1 MIDNKGTIEVTPG
14 VNYINDWRDNT
25 GKYVLDDIIRVG
37 KVIINKEVTGCGFT
51 TYSLS
56 NALDTILISPR
67 LKLILNKME
76 QFNKYEPLCF
86 YFNREKGYDGS
97 QKTIDELKTEF
108 TLYQHECAQNKRPL
122 KILVTYDSFCA
133 LASMLEGFKID
144 ISKKFNITVDE
155 SHCLIKDIK
164 LKEYSNKSVLS
175 TFIDRLFSYKNVLFI
190 SATPIIDYMQEIE
203 EFKDNYVCYYELGWS
218 NIEPVTQRTY
228 TCNSALNAFD
238 QIYVKY
244 NKQQGVFDVI
254 NLPGCNAPYSHEG
267 VIFLNS
273 VKEIC
278 HILGKYITKK
288 QLINPCDVTIICAD
302 NKENLKEL
310 HKVHKKLNITRTIPK
325 MGDPHTTWTFVTRT
339 AFEGVDFYSPSAST
353 YVIANYNVSS
363 LSLDIASDIPQ
374 IIGRQRR
381 KDNPFRN
388 TVHLFYKDNKQQL
401 YDNEFEASQ
410 NLKMQESQNQIAIWN
425 SAPMECKQIALNN
438 IDTYIKH
445 NPNKLYITTTSGEP
459 VINNLLIVSERYC
472 YDVIKNHQQWF
483 IMSSNA
489 YGRAYSMP
497 VQELKDR
504 LSIAQSL
511 ADALRV
517 AYDYFLCAD
526 KVLETDIFIMLRN
539 EGYNEI
545 GYYYSNLSPD
555 RIKACSFNSTKLD
568 TEIANNNAY
577 HNIAMHLS
585 KYFELN
591 EVYTREEVKGK
602 LQMIYNELGLK
613 LTAKATDLEKY
624 VNCIK
629 CKKNGSRAYKL
640 LPN

>member
-14 VNYINDWRDNT
+14 VDYVNDWRDNT

-37 KVIINKEVTGCGFT
+37 KVIINKVVTGCGFT

-56 NALDTILISPR
+56 NVLDTILISPR

-76 QFNKYEPLCF
+76 QFNKDEPLCY
-86 YFNREKGYDGS
+86 YFNREKGYDGK

-108 TLYQHECAQNKRPL
+108 TLYQHECEQNKRPI

-133 LASMLEGFKID
+133 LASMLERYGIN

-175 TFIDRLFSYKNVLFI
+175 TFIDRLFSYENVLFI
-190 SATPIIDYMQEIE
+190 SATPVIDYMREIE
-203 EFKDNYVCYYELGWS
+203 QFKNNYVCYYELGWN
-218 NIEPVTQRTY
+218 NIEQVVQRTY
-228 TCNSALNAFD
+228 TCNSPLNAFE
-238 QIYVKY
+238 QIYTNYTK
-244 NKQQGVFDVI
+244 NKGVFDTI
-254 NLPGCNAPYSHEG
+254 HYPDGCARSYEG
-267 VIFLNS
+267 VVFLNS

-278 HILGKYITKK
+278 KILDKYIVKNRFIG
-288 QLINPCDVTIICAD
+288 INDVTIICAD

-325 MGDPHTTWTFVTRT
+325 MGDSHTTWTFVTRT
-339 AFEGVDFYSPSAST
+339 AFEGVDFYSLSAST

-363 LSLDIASDIPQ
+363 LSLDISSDIPQ

-388 TVHLFYKDNKQQL
+388 TVHLFYKDNKHVL
-401 YDNEFEASQ
+401 NDDEFIASQ
-410 NLKMQESQNQIAIWN
+410 AYKMQESQNQIAIWN

-445 NPNKLYITTTSGEP
+445 NPNELYITTTSGEP

-472 YDVIKNHQQWF
+472 YDVIKNHHQWF

-504 LSIAQSL
+504 LSKSQSL
-511 ADALRV
+511 ADALRI
-517 AYDYFLCAD
+517 AYDYFVCAD
-526 KVLETDIFIMLRN
+526 TALKADYLMMLRN
-539 EGYNEI
+539 EGYNYV
-545 GYYYSNLSPD
+545 GYYYSSLSPE
-555 RIKACSFNSTKLD
+555 RIKACGFNSTKLD
-568 TEIANNNAY
+568 TEIANNNAGHKISMY
-577 HNIAMHLS
+577 LPQ
-585 KYFELN
+585 YFEPGK
-591 EVYTREEVKGK
+591 VYTRKYIKEK
-602 LQMIYNELGLK
+602 LQEIYDNLGIK
-613 LTAKATDLEKY
+613 KSAKATDLNEY
-624 VNCIK
+624 ATCIPA
-629 CKKNGSRAYKL
+629 KKNGKRAYRIE
-640 LPN
+640 P

>member
-14 VNYINDWRDNT
+14 VDYVNDWRDNT

-37 KVIINKEVTGCGFT
+37 KVIINKVVTGCGFT
-51 TYSLS
+51 TYSLC
-56 NALDTILISPR
+56 NKMNTILVSPR

-76 QFNKYEPLCF
+76 QFNKDEPLCY
-86 YFNREKGYDGS
+86 YFNREKGYDGK
-97 QKTIDELKTEF
+97 QKTIDELENEF
-108 TLYQHECAQNKRPL
+108 TLYQHECEQNKRPL

-175 TFIDRLFSYKNVLFI
+175 TFIDRLFCYKNVLFI

-203 EFKDNYVCYYELGWS
+203 EFKNNYVCYCELGWN
-218 NIEPVTQRTY
+218 NIEPVIQRTY

-238 QIYVKY
+238 QIYTNYAK
-244 NKQQGVFDVI
+244 NKGVFDTI
-254 NLPGCNAPYSHEG
+254 HYPDGCARSYEG
-267 VIFLNS
+267 VVFLNS

-278 HILGKYITKK
+278 GILRKYIVKK
-288 QLINPCDVTIICAD
+288 QLIIPCDVTIICAD

-381 KDNPFRN
+381 KDNSFRN
-388 TVHLFYKDNKQQL
+388 TVHLFYKDNKKQL
-401 YDNEFEASQ
+401 YNNEFVASQ
-410 NLKMQESQNQIAIWN
+410 NLKMKKSQSYIEIWQ
-425 SAPMECKQIALNN
+425 SAPTDCKEHALKI

-445 NPNKLYITTTSGEP
+445 NPNDQYITTTSGMP
-459 VINNLLIVSERYC
+459 MINNLLIVSERYC
-472 YDVIKNHQQWF
+472 YDVIKNHHQWF

-489 YGRAYSMP
+489 YGRVYSMP

-504 LSIAQSL
+504 LSKSQSL

-517 AYDYFLCAD
+517 AYGYFVCAD

-577 HNIAMHLS
+577 HNIAIHLP

-591 EVYTREEVKGK
+591 GVYTREEVKGK
-602 LQMIYNELGLK
+602 LQLIYNELGLK
-613 LTAKATDLEKY
+613 MTAKATDLEKY

-640 LPN
+640 LPG

>member
-14 VNYINDWRDNT
+14 VDYVNDWKDKKGN
-25 GKYVLDDIIRVG
+25 YVLDKIISSG
-37 KVIINKEVTGCGFT
+37 KVIINKVVTGCGFT

-56 NALDTILISPR
+56 NALDTILVSPR

-76 QFNKYEPLCF
+76 QFNKDEPLCF
-86 YFNREKGYDGS
+86 YFNREKGYDGK
-97 QKTIDELKTEF
+97 QKTIDELENEF
-108 TLYQHECAQNKRPL
+108 TLYQHECKQDKRPM

-133 LASMLEGFKID
+133 LASMLEGFKIN

-218 NIEPVTQRTY
+218 NIEQVTQRTY

-238 QIYVKY
+238 QIYAKY

-254 NLPGCNAPYSHEG
+254 NLPGCNALYSCEG
-267 VIFLNS
+267 VIFLNC

-278 HILGKYITKK
+278 GILRKYILKE

-310 HKVHKKLNITRTIPK
+310 HKVHKKLSITRTIPK
-325 MGDPHTTWTFVTRT
+325 MGDSHTTWTFVTRT

-388 TVHLFYKDNKQQL
+388 TLHLFYKDNKQQL
-401 YDNEFEASQ
+401 YDNDFTASQ
-410 NLKMQESQNQIAIWN
+410 NLKMQESQRQIAIWQ
-425 SAPMECKQIALNN
+425 SAPTDCKESALSI
-438 IDTYIKH
+438 IDSYIKH
-445 NPNKLYITTTSGEP
+445 NPNDLYITTTSGEP

-472 YDVIKNHQQWF
+472 YDVIKNHHQWF

-497 VQELKDR
+497 VQELKDK
-504 LSIAQSL
+504 LSKSQSL
-511 ADALRV
+511 YDALKV
-517 AYDYFLCAD
+517 AYGYFVCAD

-545 GYYYSNLSPD
+545 GYYFSNLSPD

-577 HNIAMHLS
+577 HNISMHLPQ
-585 KYFELN
+585 YFELN

-602 LQMIYNELGLK
+602 LQRIYNELGLK

-640 LPN
+640 LPD

>member
-1 MIDNKGTIEVTPG
+1 
-14 VNYINDWRDNT
+14 
-25 GKYVLDDIIRVG
+25 
-37 KVIINKEVTGCGFT
+37 
-51 TYSLS
+51 
-56 NALDTILISPR
+56 
-67 LKLILNKME
+67 
-76 QFNKYEPLCF
+76 
-86 YFNREKGYDGS
+86 
-97 QKTIDELKTEF
+97 
-108 TLYQHECAQNKRPL
+108 
-122 KILVTYDSFCA
+122 
-133 LASMLEGFKID
+133 
-144 ISKKFNITVDE
+144 
-155 SHCLIKDIK
+155 
-164 LKEYSNKSVLS
+164 
-175 TFIDRLFSYKNVLFI
+175 
-190 SATPIIDYMQEIE
+190 
-203 EFKDNYVCYYELGWS
+203 
-218 NIEPVTQRTY
+218 
-228 TCNSALNAFD
+228 
-238 QIYVKY
+238 
-244 NKQQGVFDVI
+244 
-254 NLPGCNAPYSHEG
+254 
-267 VIFLNS
+267 
-273 VKEIC
+273 
-278 HILGKYITKK
+278 
-288 QLINPCDVTIICAD
+288 
-302 NKENLKEL
+302 
-310 HKVHKKLNITRTIPK
+310 

-410 NLKMQESQNQIAIWN
+410 NLKMQESQRQIAIWQ
-425 SAPMECKQIALNN
+425 SAPADCKEIALNN

-445 NPNKLYITTTSGEP
+445 KPNDLYITTTSGEP
-459 VINNLLIVSERYC
+459 MINNLLVVSERYC
-472 YDVIKNHQQWF
+472 YDVIKNHHQWF

-497 VQELKDR
+497 VQELEDR

-517 AYDYFLCAD
+517 AYGYFVCAD
-526 KVLETDIFIMLRN
+526 KTQAIEYFIMLRN

-568 TEIANNNAY
+568 EAINNNNAEFD
-577 HNIAMHLS
+577 IRMRLPQ
-585 KYFELN
+585 YFELN
-591 EVYTREEVKGK
+591 GVYTREEVKGK
-602 LQMIYNELGLK
+602 LQMIYNELGIK

>member
-1 MIDNKGTIEVTPG
+1 MIDNKGTINVTPG
-14 VNYINDWRDNT
+14 VSYINDWTDNS

-37 KVIINKEVTGCGFT
+37 KVIINKVVTGCGFT
-51 TYSLS
+51 TYTLS

-76 QFNKYEPLCF
+76 QFNKDEPLCF
-86 YFNREKGYDGS
+86 YFNREKGYDGK
-97 QKTIDELKTEF
+97 QKTIDELESEF
-108 TLYQHECAQNKRPL
+108 IIYQHECKQNKRPM

-133 LASMLEGFKID
+133 LASMLERFDIN

-175 TFIDRLFSYKNVLFI
+175 TFIDRLFRYDNVLFI
-190 SATPIIDYMQEIE
+190 SATPIIGYMQEID

-218 NIEPVTQRTY
+218 NIEQVVQRTY

-238 QIYVKY
+238 QIYANYAKH
-244 NKQQGVFDVI
+244 QGVFDAI
-254 NLPGCNAPYSHEG
+254 YHSNGNAMYSYEG

-278 HILGKYITKK
+278 GILRKYIVKEK
-288 QLINPCDVTIICAD
+288 LIKPDDVTIICAD

-310 HKVHKKLNITRTIPK
+310 HKVHKKLNITSTIPK
-325 MGDPHTTWTFVTRT
+325 MGEVHTTWTFVTRT

-388 TVHLFYKDNKQQL
+388 TLHLFYKDNKQKL
-401 YDNEFEASQ
+401 YDNEFEVSQ
-410 NLKMQESQNQIAIWN
+410 NLKMQESQKQIAIWQ
-425 SAPMECKQIALNN
+425 SAPADCKESALNN
-438 IDTYIKH
+438 INICIK
-445 NPNKLYITTTSGEP
+445 NSPNDLYITTTSGVP
-459 VINNLLIVSERYC
+459 MINNLLIVSERYC
-472 YDVIKNHQQWF
+472 YDVIKNHHQWF
-483 IMSSNA
+483 IMSSNS
-489 YGRAYSMP
+489 YGRTYSMP

-504 LSIAQSL
+504 LSIAKSL

-517 AYDYFLCAD
+517 AYDYFVSAD
-526 KVLETDIFIMLRN
+526 NALKADYFIMLRN

-545 GYYYSNLSPD
+545 CYYYSNLPAEHI
-555 RIKACSFNSTKLD
+555 RACGFNSTKLD
-568 TEIANNNAY
+568 EAINNNNAEFD
-577 HNIAMHLS
+577 IRMRLQQ
-585 KYFELN
+585 YFELN
-591 EVYTREEVKGK
+591 GVYTREEVKGK
-602 LQMIYNELGLK
+602 LQLIYNELGLK
-613 LTAKATDLEKY
+613 MTATATDLEKY
-624 VNCIK
+624 VNCIQ

>member
-14 VNYINDWRDNT
+14 VDYVNDWRDNT

-37 KVIINKEVTGCGFT
+37 KVIINKVVTGCGFT
-51 TYSLS
+51 TYSLC
-56 NALDTILISPR
+56 NKMNTILVSPR

-76 QFNKYEPLCF
+76 QFNKDEPLCY
-86 YFNREKGYDGS
+86 YFNREKGYDGK
-97 QKTIDELKTEF
+97 QKTIDELENEF
-108 TLYQHECAQNKRPL
+108 ALYQHECEQNKRPL

-190 SATPIIDYMQEIE
+190 SATPIIGYMQEIE
-203 EFKDNYVCYYELGWS
+203 EFKDNYVCYYEIGWS

-238 QIYVKY
+238 QIYAKY

-254 NLPGCNAPYSHEG
+254 NLPGCNAPYSYEG

-278 HILGKYITKK
+278 GILRKYIVKK
-288 QLINPCDVTIICAD
+288 QLINPDDVTIICAD
-302 NKENLKEL
+302 NKENLREL
-310 HKVHKKLNITRTIPK
+310 HKVHRKLCIANSIPK
-325 MGDPHTTWTFVTRT
+325 ADEPHTTWTFVTRT

-374 IIGRQRR
+374 IVGRQRR

-401 YDNEFEASQ
+401 YDNEFNASQ
-410 NLKMQESQNQIAIWN
+410 AEKMQESQRQIEIWN

-445 NPNKLYITTTSGEP
+445 NPNDLYITTTSGEP
-459 VINNLLIVSERYC
+459 VINNLLVVSERYC
-472 YDVIKNHQQWF
+472 YDVIKNHHQWF

-504 LSIAQSL
+504 LSESQSL

-517 AYDYFLCAD
+517 AYGYFVCAD

-577 HNIAMHLS
+577 HNIAMHLPQ
-585 KYFELN
+585 YFEPGK
-591 EVYTREEVKGK
+591 VYTRKYIKEK
-602 LQMIYNELGLK
+602 LQEIYDNLGIK
-613 LTAKATDLEKY
+613 KSAKATDLNEY
-624 VNCIK
+624 ATCIPA
-629 CKKNGSRAYKL
+629 KKNGERAYRIE
-640 LPN
+640 P

>member
-14 VNYINDWRDNT
+14 VDYVNDWRDNT

-37 KVIINKEVTGCGFT
+37 KVIINKVVTGCGFT

-56 NALDTILISPR
+56 NVLDTILISPR

-76 QFNKYEPLCF
+76 QFNKDEPLCY
-86 YFNREKGYDGS
+86 YFNREKGYDGK

-218 NIEPVTQRTY
+218 NIEQVIQRTY

-238 QIYVKY
+238 QIYTNYAK
-244 NKQQGVFDVI
+244 NKGVFDTI
-254 NLPGCNAPYSHEG
+254 HYPDGCARSYEG
-267 VIFLNS
+267 VVFLNS

-278 HILGKYITKK
+278 KILNKYIVKNRFIG
-288 QLINPCDVTIICAD
+288 INDVTIICAD
-302 NKENLKEL
+302 SKENLKEL
-310 HKVHKKLNITRTIPK
+310 QKVHKKLNITRTIPK
-325 MGDPHTTWTFVTRT
+325 MGDSHTTWTFVTRT

-401 YDNEFEASQ
+401 YENDFTASQ
-410 NLKMQESQNQIAIWN
+410 NLKMQESQRQIAIWQ
-425 SAPMECKQIALNN
+425 SAPADCKESALNI

-445 NPNKLYITTTSGEP
+445 NPNDLYITTTSGEP
-459 VINNLLIVSERYC
+459 VINNLLVVSERYC
-472 YDVIKNHQQWF
+472 YDVIKNHHQWF

-504 LSIAQSL
+504 LSIAKSL

-517 AYDYFLCAD
+517 AYDYFVSAD
-526 KVLETDIFIMLRN
+526 NALKADYFIMLRN

-545 GYYYSNLSPD
+545 GYYYSNLPAEHI
-555 RIKACSFNSTKLD
+555 RACGFNSTKLD
-568 TEIANNNAY
+568 EAINNNNAEFD
-577 HNIAMHLS
+577 IQMRLQQ
-585 KYFELN
+585 YFELN
-591 EVYTREEVKGK
+591 GVYTREEVKGK
-602 LQMIYNELGLK
+602 LQLIYNELGLK
-613 LTAKATDLEKY
+613 MTATATDLEKY
-624 VNCIK
+624 VNCIQ

-640 LPN
+640 LPG

>member
-14 VNYINDWRDNT
+14 VDYVNDWKDKKGN
-25 GKYVLDDIIRVG
+25 YVLDKIISSG
-37 KVIINKEVTGCGFT
+37 KVIINKVVTGCGFT

-76 QFNKYEPLCF
+76 QFNKNEPLCY
-86 YFNREKGYDGS
+86 YFNREKGYDGK
-97 QKTIDELKTEF
+97 QKTIDELENEF
-108 TLYQHECAQNKRPL
+108 TLYQHECKQDKRPM
-122 KILVTYDSFCA
+122 KILVTYDSYCA
-133 LASMLEGFKID
+133 LASMLERFGIN

-218 NIEPVTQRTY
+218 NIEQVTQRTY

-238 QIYVKY
+238 QIYAKY
-244 NKQQGVFDVI
+244 NKQQGLFDVI
-254 NLPGCNAPYSHEG
+254 NLPGCNAPYSSEG
-267 VIFLNS
+267 VVFLNS

-278 HILGKYITKK
+278 GILRKYIVKK
-288 QLINPCDVTIICAD
+288 QLINPCDITIICAD

-310 HKVHKKLNITRTIPK
+310 HKVHKKLSITRTIPK

-339 AFEGVDFYSPSAST
+339 AFEGVDFYSLSAST

-388 TVHLFYKDNKQQL
+388 TIHLFYKDNKRIF
-401 YDNEFEASQ
+401 YDGEFDASQ
-410 NLKMQESQNQIAIWN
+410 AKKMQESQNQIAIWD
-425 SAPMECKQIALNN
+425 SAPPECKESALNN

-445 NPNKLYITTTSGEP
+445 NPNELYIATTSGKP
-459 VINNLLIVSERYC
+459 MINYLLVVSERYC
-472 YDVIKNHQQWF
+472 YDVIKNHHQWF

-489 YGRAYSMP
+489 NGVVYSMP

-517 AYDYFLCAD
+517 AYGYFLCAD
-526 KVLETDIFIMLRN
+526 KTQAIEYFIMLRN

-577 HNIAMHLS
+577 HNIAMHLLQ
-585 KYFELN
+585 YFELN

-602 LQMIYNELGLK
+602 LQRIYNELGLK
-613 LTAKATDLEKY
+613 KTATATDLEKY
-624 VNCIK
+624 VNCIQ

>member
-14 VNYINDWRDNT
+14 VDYVNDWRDNT

-37 KVIINKEVTGCGFT
+37 KVIINKVVTGCGFT

-56 NALDTILISPR
+56 NILDTILISPR

-76 QFNKYEPLCF
+76 QFNKDEPLCY
-86 YFNREKGYDGS
+86 YFNREKGYDGK
-97 QKTIDELKTEF
+97 QKTIDELENEF
-108 TLYQHECAQNKRPL
+108 ALYQHECEQNKRPL

-144 ISKKFNITVDE
+144 ISKKFNITIDE

-203 EFKDNYVCYYELGWS
+203 EFKDNYVCYYELCWN
-218 NIEPVTQRTY
+218 NIEQVIQRTY

-238 QIYVKY
+238 QIYAKY
-244 NKQQGVFDVI
+244 NKQRGVFDVI
-254 NLPGCNAPYSHEG
+254 NLPGCNAPYSYEG

-278 HILGKYITKK
+278 GILRKYIVKK
-288 QLINPCDVTIICAD
+288 QLINPDDVTIICAD

-310 HKVHKKLNITRTIPK
+310 HKVHKKLNIIRTIPK
-325 MGDPHTTWTFVTRT
+325 MGEPHTTWTFVTRT

-401 YDNEFEASQ
+401 YDNEFVASQ
-410 NLKMQESQNQIAIWN
+410 NYKMQESQNQIAIWN

-445 NPNKLYITTTSGEP
+445 NPNDLYITTTSGEP

-472 YDVIKNHQQWF
+472 YDVIKNHHQWF

-504 LSIAQSL
+504 LSKSQSL
-511 ADALRV
+511 ADALRF
-517 AYDYFLCAD
+517 AYDYFVCAD
-526 KVLETDIFIMLRN
+526 TALKADYLMMLRN
-539 EGYNEI
+539 EGYNYV
-545 GYYYSNLSPD
+545 GYYYSSLSPE
-555 RIKACSFNSTKLD
+555 RIKACGFNSTKLD
-568 TEIANNNAY
+568 TEIANNNAG
-577 HNIAMHLS
+577 HKISMHLPQ
-585 KYFELN
+585 YFEPGK
-591 EVYTREEVKGK
+591 VYTRKYIKEK
-602 LQMIYNELGLK
+602 LQEIYDNLGIK
-613 LTAKATDLEKY
+613 KTAKATDLSEY
-624 VNCIK
+624 ANCVSA
-629 CKKNGSRAYKL
+629 KKDGMKAFRIEPK
-640 LPN
+640 

>member
-14 VNYINDWRDNT
+14 VDYVNDWRDNT

-37 KVIINKEVTGCGFT
+37 KVIINKVVTGCGFT

-56 NALDTILISPR
+56 NVLDTILISPR

-76 QFNKYEPLCF
+76 QFNKDEPLCY
-86 YFNREKGYDGS
+86 YFNREKGYDGK
-97 QKTIDELKTEF
+97 QKTIDELENEF
-108 TLYQHECAQNKRPL
+108 ALYQHECEQNKRPL
-122 KILVTYDSFCA
+122 KILVTCDSFCA

-238 QIYVKY
+238 QIYAKY

-254 NLPGCNAPYSHEG
+254 NLPGCNAPYSYEG

-278 HILGKYITKK
+278 GILRKYIVKK
-288 QLINPCDVTIICAD
+288 QLINPDDVTIICAD

-388 TVHLFYKDNKQQL
+388 TLHLFYKDNKQQL
-401 YDNEFEASQ
+401 YENDFSASQ
-410 NLKMQESQNQIAIWN
+410 NLKMQESQRQIAIWQ
-425 SAPMECKQIALNN
+425 SAPTDCKESALSI
-438 IDTYIKH
+438 IDSYIKH
-445 NPNKLYITTTSGEP
+445 NPNDLYITTTSGEP

-472 YDVIKNHQQWF
+472 YDVIKNHHQWF

-504 LSIAQSL
+504 LGIAHPL

-517 AYDYFLCAD
+517 AYDYFVCAD
-526 KVLETDIFIMLRN
+526 TALKADYLIMLRN
-539 EGYNEI
+539 EGYNYV
-545 GYYYSNLSPD
+545 GYYYSSLSPE
-555 RIKACSFNSTKLD
+555 RIKACGFNSTKLD
-568 TEIANNNAY
+568 TEIANNNAGHKISMY
-577 HNIAMHLS
+577 LPQ
-585 KYFELN
+585 YFEPGK
-591 EVYTREEVKGK
+591 VYTRKYIKEK
-602 LQMIYNELGLK
+602 LQEIYDNLGIK
-613 LTAKATDLEKY
+613 KTAKATDLSEY
-624 VNCIK
+624 ANCVSA
-629 CKKNGSRAYKL
+629 KKNSERAYRIE
-640 LPN
+640 P

>member
-14 VNYINDWRDNT
+14 VNYINDWRDGN
-25 GKYVLDDIIRVG
+25 GRYVLDKIISNG
-37 KVIINKEVTGCGFT
+37 KVIINKVVTGCGFT
-51 TYSLS
+51 TYSLC
-56 NALDTILISPR
+56 NKMNTILVSPR

-76 QFNKYEPLCF
+76 QFNKDEPLCY
-86 YFNREKGYDGS
+86 YFNREKGYDGK
-97 QKTIDELKTEF
+97 QKTIDELENEF
-108 TLYQHECAQNKRPL
+108 TLYQYECKQNQRPL
-122 KILVTYDSFCA
+122 KILVTYDSFCT
-133 LASMLEGFKID
+133 LASMLERYGID

-164 LKEYSNKSVLS
+164 LKEYNNKSVLS
-175 TFIDRLFSYKNVLFI
+175 TFIDRLFRYKNVLFI

-203 EFKDNYVCYYELGWS
+203 HFRNDHVSYYELSWS
-218 NIEPVTQRTY
+218 NIEQVIQRTFN
-228 TCNSALNAFD
+228 CNSALNAFN
-238 QIYVKY
+238 QIYTNYVKH
-244 NKQQGVFDVI
+244 QRVFDVI
-254 NLPGCNAPYSHEG
+254 YFPDGNALYSYEG
-267 VIFLNS
+267 VVFLNS

-278 HILGKYITKK
+278 GILRKYIVKE
-288 QLINPCDVTIICAD
+288 QLINPDDVTIICAD
-302 NKENLKEL
+302 NKENLREL
-310 HKVHKKLNITRTIPK
+310 HKVHRKLCIANSIPK
-325 MGDPHTTWTFVTRT
+325 ADEPHTTWTFVTRT

-374 IIGRQRR
+374 IVGRQRR

-388 TVHLFYKDNKQQL
+388 TLHLFYKDNKKQL
-401 YDNEFEASQ
+401 YNNEFVASQ
-410 NLKMQESQNQIAIWN
+410 NLKMQKSQSYIEIWQ
-425 SAPMECKQIALNN
+425 SAPTDCKEHALKI
-438 IDTYIKH
+438 IDTYVKH
-445 NPNKLYITTTSGEP
+445 NPNDQYITTTSGMP
-459 VINNLLIVSERYC
+459 MINNLLIVSERYC
-472 YDVIKNHQQWF
+472 YDVIKNHHQRL

-497 VQELKDR
+497 VQELKDK
-504 LSIAQSL
+504 LSKPQSL

-517 AYDYFLCAD
+517 AYDYFVCAD
-526 KVLETDIFIMLRN
+526 KALANDIFIMLRN
-539 EGYNEI
+539 EGYDYI

-568 TEIANNNAY
+568 TKIANNNAY
-577 HNIAMHLS
+577 HNIAMHLP

-591 EVYTREEVKGK
+591 EVYTREEAKGK

-640 LPN
+640 LPD

>member
-14 VNYINDWRDNT
+14 VDYVNDWRDNT

-37 KVIINKEVTGCGFT
+37 KVIINKVVTGCGFT

-56 NALDTILISPR
+56 NVLDTILISPR

-76 QFNKYEPLCF
+76 QFNKDEPLCY
-86 YFNREKGYDGS
+86 YFNREKGYDGK
-97 QKTIDELKTEF
+97 QKTIDELENEF
-108 TLYQHECAQNKRPL
+108 ALYQHECEQNKRPL

-218 NIEPVTQRTY
+218 NIEQVIQRTY

-238 QIYVKY
+238 QIYTNYAK
-244 NKQQGVFDVI
+244 NKGVFDTI
-254 NLPGCNAPYSHEG
+254 HYPDGCARSYEG
-267 VIFLNS
+267 VVFLNS

-278 HILGKYITKK
+278 KILNKYIVKNRFIG
-288 QLINPCDVTIICAD
+288 INDVTIICAD
-302 NKENLKEL
+302 SKENLKEL
-310 HKVHKKLNITRTIPK
+310 QKVHKKLNITRTIPK
-325 MGDPHTTWTFVTRT
+325 MGDSHTTWTFVTRT
-339 AFEGVDFYSPSAST
+339 AFEGVDFYSLSAST
-353 YVIANYNVSS
+353 YVIDNYNVSS

-388 TVHLFYKDNKQQL
+388 TLHLFYKDNKQQL
-401 YDNEFEASQ
+401 YENDFTASQ
-410 NLKMQESQNQIAIWN
+410 NLKMQESQRQIAIWQ
-425 SAPMECKQIALNN
+425 SAPTDCKESALSI
-438 IDTYIKH
+438 IDSYIKH
-445 NPNKLYITTTSGEP
+445 NPNELYITTTSGEP

-472 YDVIKNHQQWF
+472 YDVIKNHHLWF

-489 YGRAYSMP
+489 YGKAYSMP

-504 LSIAQSL
+504 LSKSQSL

-517 AYDYFLCAD
+517 AYDYFVCAD
-526 KVLETDIFIMLRN
+526 TALKADYLMMLRN
-539 EGYNEI
+539 EGYNYV
-545 GYYYSNLSPD
+545 GYYYSSLSPE
-555 RIKACSFNSTKLD
+555 RIKACGFNSTKLD
-568 TEIANNNAY
+568 TEIANNNAGHKISMY
-577 HNIAMHLS
+577 LPQ
-585 KYFELN
+585 YFEPGK
-591 EVYTREEVKGK
+591 VYTRKYIKEM
-602 LQMIYNELGLK
+602 LQEIYDNLGIK
-613 LTAKATDLEKY
+613 KSAKATDLNEY
-624 VNCIK
+624 ATCIPA
-629 CKKNGSRAYKL
+629 KKNGERAYRIEPK
-640 LPN
+640 

>member
-14 VNYINDWRDNT
+14 VDYVNDWRDNT

-37 KVIINKEVTGCGFT
+37 KVIINKVVTGCGFT

-56 NALDTILISPR
+56 NVLDTILISPR

-76 QFNKYEPLCF
+76 QFNKDEPLCY
-86 YFNREKGYDGS
+86 YFNREKGYDGK
-97 QKTIDELKTEF
+97 QKTIDELENEF
-108 TLYQHECAQNKRPL
+108 ALYQHECEQNKRPL

-218 NIEPVTQRTY
+218 NIEQVIQRTY
-228 TCNSALNAFD
+228 TCNSALNAFY
-238 QIYVKY
+238 QIYTNYVKH
-244 NKQQGVFDVI
+244 QRVFDVI
-254 NLPGCNAPYSHEG
+254 YFPNGNARYSYEG
-267 VIFLNS
+267 VVFLNS
-273 VKEIC
+273 VKDIC
-278 HILGKYITKK
+278 GILRKYIVEE
-288 QLINPCDVTIICAD
+288 QLINHDDVTIICAD
-302 NKENLKEL
+302 NKEKLKEL

-388 TVHLFYKDNKQQL
+388 TLHLFYKDNKRVL
-401 YDNEFEASQ
+401 CDDELVASQ
-410 NLKMQESQNQIAIWN
+410 NFKMQESQRQIAIWQ
-425 SAPMECKQIALNN
+425 SAPADCKESALNN
-438 IDTYIKH
+438 IDSYIKH
-445 NPNKLYITTTSGEP
+445 NPNELYITTTSGEP

-472 YDVIKNHQQWF
+472 YDVIKNHHQWF

-504 LSIAQSL
+504 LSKSQSL

-517 AYDYFLCAD
+517 AYDYFVCAD
-526 KVLETDIFIMLRN
+526 TALKADYLMMLRN
-539 EGYNEI
+539 EGYS
-545 GYYYSNLSPD
+545 YVSCYYSSLSPE
-555 RIKACSFNSTKLD
+555 RIKACGFNSTKLD
-568 TEIANNNAY
+568 TEVANNNAA
-577 HNIAMHLS
+577 HKIPVRLPL
-585 KYFELN
+585 YFEPGK
-591 EVYTREEVKGK
+591 VYTRRYIKEK
-602 LQMIYNELGLK
+602 LQEIYDNLGIK
-613 LTAKATDLEKY
+613 KTAKATDLNEY
-624 VNCIK
+624 ATCIPA
-629 CKKNGSRAYKL
+629 KKNGERAYRIE
-640 LPN
+640 P

>member
-14 VNYINDWRDNT
+14 VDYVNDWRDNT

-37 KVIINKEVTGCGFT
+37 KVIINKVVTGCGFT
-51 TYSLS
+51 TYSLC
-56 NALDTILISPR
+56 NKMNTILISPR

-108 TLYQHECAQNKRPL
+108 TLYQHECKQNKRPL
-122 KILVTYDSFCA
+122 KVLVTYDSFCA

-203 EFKDNYVCYYELGWS
+203 EFKNDYVSYYELGWS
-218 NIEPVTQRTY
+218 NIEPVIQRTY

-238 QIYVKY
+238 QIYAKY

-472 YDVIKNHQQWF
+472 YDVIKNHHQWF

-517 AYDYFLCAD
+517 AYGYFVCAD
-526 KVLETDIFIMLRN
+526 KTQAIEYFIMLRN

-545 GYYYSNLSPD
+545 GYYYNNLSPD

-577 HNIAMHLS
+577 HNIAMHLP
-585 KYFELN
+585 KYYELN
-591 EVYTREEVKGK
+591 GVYTREEVKGK
-602 LQMIYNELGLK
+602 LQLIYNELGLK
-613 LTAKATDLEKY
+613 KTATATDLEKY
-624 VNCIK
+624 VNCIQ

-640 LPN
+640 LPG

>member
-14 VNYINDWRDNT
+14 VDYVNDWKDKKGN
-25 GKYVLDDIIRVG
+25 YVLDKIISSG
-37 KVIINKEVTGCGFT
+37 KVIINKVVTGCGFT

-67 LKLILNKME
+67 LKLILNKIE
-76 QFNKYEPLCF
+76 QFNKNEPFCY
-86 YFNREKGYDGS
+86 YFNREKGYDGK
-97 QKTIDELKTEF
+97 QKTIDELENEF
-108 TLYQHECAQNKRPL
+108 TLYQHECKQNNRPM

-133 LASMLEGFKID
+133 LASMLEGFGIN

-175 TFIDRLFSYKNVLFI
+175 TFIDRLFRYNNVLFI
-190 SATPIIDYMQEIE
+190 SATPIIGYMQEIE
-203 EFKDNYVCYYELGWS
+203 EFKNNYVCYYELGWS
-218 NIEPVTQRTY
+218 NIEQVIQRTY

-238 QIYVKY
+238 QIYANYTK
-244 NKQQGVFDVI
+244 NQGVFDAI
-254 NLPGCNAPYSHEG
+254 YLPEGNALYSYEG
-267 VIFLNS
+267 VVFLNS
-273 VKEIC
+273 VKDIC
-278 HILGKYITKK
+278 HILGKYIAKK

-310 HKVHKKLNITRTIPK
+310 HKVHKKLSITRTIPK
-325 MGDPHTTWTFVTRT
+325 MGDSHTIWTFVTRT

-388 TVHLFYKDNKQQL
+388 TIHLFYKDNKRVF
-401 YDNEFEASQ
+401 YDGEFDASQ
-410 NLKMQESQNQIAIWN
+410 AKKMQESQNQIAIWD
-425 SAPMECKQIALNN
+425 SAPPECKESALNN

-445 NPNKLYITTTSGEP
+445 NPNELYITTTSGKP
-459 VINNLLIVSERYC
+459 MINYLLVVSERYC
-472 YDVIKNHQQWF
+472 YDVIKNHHQWF

-504 LSIAQSL
+504 LSKSQSL

-517 AYDYFLCAD
+517 AYDYFVCAD
-526 KVLETDIFIMLRN
+526 KTLAIEYFIMLRN
-539 EGYNEI
+539 KGYNEI

-577 HNIAMHLS
+577 HNISMHIPL
-585 KYFELN
+585 YFEPGK
-591 EVYTREEVKGK
+591 VYTRKYIKEK
-602 LQMIYNELGLK
+602 LQEIYENLGIK
-613 LTAKATDLEKY
+613 KSAKATDLNEY
-624 VNCIK
+624 ATCIPA
-629 CKKNGSRAYKL
+629 KKNGERAYRIE
-640 LPN
+640 P

>member
-1 MIDNKGTIEVTPG
+1 
-14 VNYINDWRDNT
+14 
-25 GKYVLDDIIRVG
+25 
-37 KVIINKEVTGCGFT
+37 
-51 TYSLS
+51 
-56 NALDTILISPR
+56 
-67 LKLILNKME
+67 ME
-76 QFNKYEPLCF
+76 QFNKGEPLCF

-97 QKTIDELKTEF
+97 QKTFDELKNEF
-108 TLYQHECAQNKRPL
+108 IIYQHECKQNKRPM

-133 LASMLEGFKID
+133 LASMLEGFGIN

-175 TFIDRLFSYKNVLFI
+175 TFIDRLFRYDNVLFI
-190 SATPIIDYMQEIE
+190 SATPIINYMQKIE
-203 EFKDNYVCYYELGWS
+203 EFRDNYVCYYELGWS
-218 NIEPVTQRTY
+218 NIEQVVQRTY

-238 QIYVKY
+238 QIYTNYAKH
-244 NKQQGVFDVI
+244 QGAFDVI
-254 NLPGCNAPYSHEG
+254 YHPKGNAMYSYEG

-278 HILGKYITKK
+278 GILRKYIVKK
-288 QLINPCDVTIICAD
+288 QLINPDDVTIICAD

-388 TVHLFYKDNKQQL
+388 TLHLFYKDNKRVL
-401 YDNEFEASQ
+401 CDDELVASQ
-410 NLKMQESQNQIAIWN
+410 NFKMQESQRQIAIWQ
-425 SAPMECKQIALNN
+425 SAPADCKESALNN
-438 IDTYIKH
+438 IDSYIKH
-445 NPNKLYITTTSGEP
+445 NPNELYITTTSGEP

-472 YDVIKNHQQWF
+472 YDVIKNHHQWF

-504 LSIAQSL
+504 LSKSQSL

-517 AYDYFLCAD
+517 AYDYFVCAD
-526 KVLETDIFIMLRN
+526 TALKADYLMMLRN
-539 EGYNEI
+539 EGYS
-545 GYYYSNLSPD
+545 YVSCYYSSLSPE
-555 RIKACSFNSTKLD
+555 RIKACGFNSTKLD
-568 TEIANNNAY
+568 TEVANNNAA
-577 HNIAMHLS
+577 HKIPVRLPL
-585 KYFELN
+585 YFEPGK
-591 EVYTREEVKGK
+591 VYTRRYIKEK
-602 LQMIYNELGLK
+602 LQEIYENLGIK
-613 LTAKATDLEKY
+613 KTAKATDLNEY
-624 VNCIK
+624 ATCIPA
-629 CKKNGSRAYKL
+629 KKNGERAYRIE
-640 LPN
+640 P

>member
-14 VNYINDWRDNT
+14 VDYVNDWRDNT

-37 KVIINKEVTGCGFT
+37 KVIINKVVTGCGFT

-56 NALDTILISPR
+56 NVLDTILISPR

-76 QFNKYEPLCF
+76 QFNKDEPLCY
-86 YFNREKGYDGS
+86 YFNREKGYDGK
-97 QKTIDELKTEF
+97 QKTIDELENEF
-108 TLYQHECAQNKRPL
+108 ALYQHECEQNKRPL

-218 NIEPVTQRTY
+218 NIEQVIQRTY
-228 TCNSALNAFD
+228 TCNSALNAFY
-238 QIYVKY
+238 QIYTNYVKH
-244 NKQQGVFDVI
+244 QRVFDVI
-254 NLPGCNAPYSHEG
+254 YFPNGNARYSYEG
-267 VIFLNS
+267 VVFLNS
-273 VKEIC
+273 VKDIC
-278 HILGKYITKK
+278 GILRKYIVEE
-288 QLINPCDVTIICAD
+288 QLINHDDVTIICAD
-302 NKENLKEL
+302 NKEKLKEL

-388 TVHLFYKDNKQQL
+388 TIHLFYKDNKRVL
-401 YDNEFEASQ
+401 NDDEFIASQ
-410 NLKMQESQNQIAIWN
+410 AHKMQESQEQIDIWQ
-425 SAPMECKQIALNN
+425 SASPKCKETALNN
-438 IDTYIKH
+438 LNTYIKH
-445 NPNKLYITTTSGEP
+445 YPNNLYISTTSGEP

-472 YDVIKNHQQWF
+472 YDVIKNHHQWF

-489 YGRAYSMP
+489 YGKAYSMP
-497 VQELKDR
+497 VQELKNR
-504 LSIAQSL
+504 LSVTQSL
-511 ADALRV
+511 SDALRV
-517 AYDYFLCAD
+517 AYDYFARAD
-526 KVLETDIFIMLRN
+526 KALIAEYFIMLRN

-545 GYYYSNLSPD
+545 GYYYSNLSPG
-555 RIKACSFNSTKLD
+555 RIKACGFNSTKLN
-568 TEIANNNAY
+568 TEIENNKAGCKISMY
-577 HNIAMHLS
+577 LPQ
-585 KYFELN
+585 YFEFGK
-591 EVYTREEVKGK
+591 VYTRKYIKEK
-602 LQMIYNELGLK
+602 LQEIYDNLGIK
-613 LTAKATDLEKY
+613 KTAKATDLNEY
-624 VNCIK
+624 ATCIPA
-629 CKKNGSRAYKL
+629 KKNGERAFRIE
-640 LPN
+640 P

>member
-14 VNYINDWRDNT
+14 VDYVNDWRDNS

-37 KVIINKEVTGCGFT
+37 KVIINKVVTGCGFT

-76 QFNKYEPLCF
+76 QFNKNEPLCY
-86 YFNREKGYDGS
+86 YFNREKGYDGK
-97 QKTIDELKTEF
+97 QKTIDELENEF
-108 TLYQHECAQNKRPL
+108 TLYQHECKQDKRPM
-122 KILVTYDSFCA
+122 KILVTYDSYCA
-133 LASMLEGFKID
+133 LASMLERFGIN

-218 NIEPVTQRTY
+218 NIEQVTQRTY
-228 TCNSALNAFD
+228 TCNSVLNAFD
-238 QIYVKY
+238 QIYAKY
-244 NKQQGVFDVI
+244 NKQQGLFDVI
-254 NLPGCNAPYSHEG
+254 NLPGCNALYSCEG
-267 VIFLNS
+267 VIFLNC

-278 HILGKYITKK
+278 GILRKYILKE
-288 QLINPCDVTIICAD
+288 QLINPDDVTIICAD

-339 AFEGVDFYSPSAST
+339 AFEGVDFYSLSAST
-353 YVIANYNVSS
+353 YVIANYNVDS

-374 IIGRQRR
+374 ILGRQRR

-388 TVHLFYKDNKQQL
+388 TLHLFYKDNKQQL
-401 YDNEFEASQ
+401 YDNDFEASQ
-410 NLKMQESQNQIAIWN
+410 NLKMQESQRQIAIWQ
-425 SAPMECKQIALNN
+425 SAPVDCKESALSI
-438 IDTYIKH
+438 IDSYIKH
-445 NPNKLYITTTSGEP
+445 NPNDLYITTTSGEP

-472 YDVIKNHQQWF
+472 YDVIKNHHQWF

-497 VQELKDR
+497 VQELKDK
-504 LSIAQSL
+504 LSKSQSL
-511 ADALRV
+511 YDALKV
-517 AYDYFLCAD
+517 AYGYFVCAD

-577 HNIAMHLS
+577 HNISMHIPQ
-585 KYFELN
+585 YFEPGK
-591 EVYTREEVKGK
+591 VYTRKYIKEK
-602 LQMIYNELGLK
+602 LQEIYDNLGIK
-613 LTAKATDLEKY
+613 KSAKATDLNEY
-624 VNCIK
+624 ATCIPA
-629 CKKNGSRAYKL
+629 KKNGERAYRIE
-640 LPN
+640 P

>member
-14 VNYINDWRDNT
+14 VDYVNDWRDNT

-37 KVIINKEVTGCGFT
+37 KVIINKVVTGCGFT
-51 TYSLS
+51 TYSLC
-56 NALDTILISPR
+56 NKMNTILVSPR

-76 QFNKYEPLCF
+76 QFNKYEPLCY
-86 YFNREKGYDGS
+86 YFNREKGYDGK
-97 QKTIDELKTEF
+97 QKTIDELENEF
-108 TLYQHECAQNKRPL
+108 ALYQHECKQNKRPL

-164 LKEYSNKSVLS
+164 LKEYGNKSVLS

-203 EFKDNYVCYYELGWS
+203 EFKNNYVCYYELGWN
-218 NIEPVTQRTY
+218 NIEPVIQRTY

-238 QIYVKY
+238 QIYTNYAK
-244 NKQQGVFDVI
+244 NKGVFDTI
-254 NLPGCNAPYSHEG
+254 HYPDGCARSYEG
-267 VIFLNS
+267 VVFLNS

-278 HILGKYITKK
+278 KILNKYIVKHRFIG
-288 QLINPCDVTIICAD
+288 INDVTIICAD
-302 NKENLKEL
+302 SKENLKEL
-310 HKVHKKLNITRTIPK
+310 QKVHKKLNITRTIPK
-325 MGDPHTTWTFVTRT
+325 MGEAHTTWTFVTRT
-339 AFEGVDFYSPSAST
+339 AFEGVDFYSLSAST

-388 TVHLFYKDNKQQL
+388 TLHLFYKDNKKQL
-401 YDNEFEASQ
+401 YNNGFVASQ
-410 NLKMQESQNQIAIWN
+410 NLKMQKSQSYIEIWQ
-425 SAPMECKQIALNN
+425 SAPTDCKEHALKI

-445 NPNKLYITTTSGEP
+445 NPNDQYITTTSGMP
-459 VINNLLIVSERYC
+459 MINNLLIVSERYC
-472 YDVIKNHQQWF
+472 YDVIKNHHQWF

-489 YGRAYSMP
+489 YGRAYSMS
-497 VQELKDR
+497 VQELKDG
-504 LSIAQSL
+504 LSKSQSL
-511 ADALRV
+511 VDALRV
-517 AYDYFLCAD
+517 AYGYFVCAD
-526 KVLETDIFIMLRN
+526 NALKADYFIMLRN

-545 GYYYSNLSPD
+545 GYYYSNLPAEHI
-555 RIKACSFNSTKLD
+555 RACGFNSTKLD
-568 TEIANNNAY
+568 EAINNNNAEFD
-577 HNIAMHLS
+577 IQMRLQQ
-585 KYFELN
+585 YFELN
-591 EVYTREEVKGK
+591 GVYTREEVKGK
-602 LQMIYNELGLK
+602 LQLIYNELGLK
-613 LTAKATDLEKY
+613 MTATATDLEKY
-624 VNCIK
+624 VNCIQ

-640 LPN
+640 LPG

>member
-1 MIDNKGTIEVTPG
+1 MNGG
-14 VNYINDWRDNT
+14 
-25 GKYVLDDIIRVG
+25 L
-37 KVIINKEVTGCGFT
+37 
-51 TYSLS
+51 
-56 NALDTILISPR
+56 
-67 LKLILNKME
+67 
-76 QFNKYEPLCF
+76 
-86 YFNREKGYDGS
+86 
-97 QKTIDELKTEF
+97 
-108 TLYQHECAQNKRPL
+108 
-122 KILVTYDSFCA
+122 
-133 LASMLEGFKID
+133 
-144 ISKKFNITVDE
+144 
-155 SHCLIKDIK
+155 
-164 LKEYSNKSVLS
+164 
-175 TFIDRLFSYKNVLFI
+175 
-190 SATPIIDYMQEIE
+190 
-203 EFKDNYVCYYELGWS
+203 NYVSYYELGWS

-238 QIYVKY
+238 QIYAKY

-254 NLPGCNAPYSHEG
+254 NLPGCNAPYSYEG
-267 VIFLNS
+267 VIFLNN

-278 HILGKYITKK
+278 HILAKYITKK
-288 QLINPCDVTIICAD
+288 QLINPDDVTIICAD

-310 HKVHKKLNITRTIPK
+310 HKVHKNFNITRTIPK

-410 NLKMQESQNQIAIWN
+410 NLKMQESQRQIAIWQ
-425 SAPMECKQIALNN
+425 SAPADCKESALNI

-445 NPNKLYITTTSGEP
+445 KPNDLYITTTSGMP
-459 VINNLLIVSERYC
+459 MINNLLIVSERYC
-472 YDVIKNHQQWF
+472 YDVIKNHHQWF

-497 VQELKDR
+497 VQELKDK
-504 LSIAQSL
+504 LSKPQSL

-517 AYDYFLCAD
+517 TYDYFVCAD

-577 HNIAMHLS
+577 HNIAMHLP

-613 LTAKATDLEKY
+613 KTATATDLEKY
-624 VNCIK
+624 VNCIQ

-640 LPN
+640 LPG

>member
-14 VNYINDWRDNT
+14 VDYVNDWRDNT

-37 KVIINKEVTGCGFT
+37 KVIINKVVTGCGFT
-51 TYSLS
+51 TYSLC
-56 NALDTILISPR
+56 NKMNTILVSPR

-76 QFNKYEPLCF
+76 QFNKDEPLCY
-86 YFNREKGYDGS
+86 YFNREKGYDGK
-97 QKTIDELKTEF
+97 QKTIDELENEF
-108 TLYQHECAQNKRPL
+108 TLYQHECEQNKRPL

-203 EFKDNYVCYYELGWS
+203 EFKNNYVCYCELGWN
-218 NIEPVTQRTY
+218 NIEPVIQRTY

-238 QIYVKY
+238 QIYTNYAK
-244 NKQQGVFDVI
+244 NKGVFDTI
-254 NLPGCNAPYSHEG
+254 HYPDGCARSYEG
-267 VIFLNS
+267 VVFLNS

-278 HILGKYITKK
+278 GILRKYIAKK
-288 QLINPCDVTIICAD
+288 QLIIPCDVTIICAD

-381 KDNPFRN
+381 KDNSFRN
-388 TVHLFYKDNKQQL
+388 TVHLFYKDNKKQL
-401 YDNEFEASQ
+401 YNNEFVASQ
-410 NLKMQESQNQIAIWN
+410 NLKMKKSQSYIEIWQ
-425 SAPMECKQIALNN
+425 SAPTDCKEHALKI

-445 NPNKLYITTTSGEP
+445 NPNDQYITTTSGMP
-459 VINNLLIVSERYC
+459 MINNLLIVSERYC
-472 YDVIKNHQQWF
+472 YDVIKNHHQWF

-517 AYDYFLCAD
+517 AYGYFVCAD
-526 KVLETDIFIMLRN
+526 KALANDIFIMLRN
-539 EGYNEI
+539 EGYDYI

-555 RIKACSFNSTKLD
+555 RIKACGFNSTKLD
-568 TEIANNNAY
+568 EAINNNNAEFD
-577 HNIAMHLS
+577 IRMRLPQ
-585 KYFELN
+585 YFELN
-591 EVYTREEVKGK
+591 GVYTREEVKGK

>member
-1 MIDNKGTIEVTPG
+1 
-14 VNYINDWRDNT
+14 
-25 GKYVLDDIIRVG
+25 
-37 KVIINKEVTGCGFT
+37 
-51 TYSLS
+51 
-56 NALDTILISPR
+56 
-67 LKLILNKME
+67 
-76 QFNKYEPLCF
+76 
-86 YFNREKGYDGS
+86 
-97 QKTIDELKTEF
+97 
-108 TLYQHECAQNKRPL
+108 
-122 KILVTYDSFCA
+122 
-133 LASMLEGFKID
+133 MLEDFKID
-144 ISKKFNITVDE
+144 INKEFNITVDE

-175 TFIDRLFSYKNVLFI
+175 TFIDRLFSYENVLFI
-190 SATPIIDYMQEIE
+190 SATPVIDYMREIE
-203 EFKDNYVCYYELGWS
+203 QFKNNHVCYYELGWN
-218 NIEPVTQRTY
+218 NIEQVVQRTY

-238 QIYVKY
+238 QIYTNYTK
-244 NKQQGVFDVI
+244 NKGVFDTI
-254 NLPGCNAPYSHEG
+254 HYPDGCARSYEG
-267 VIFLNS
+267 VVFLNS

-278 HILGKYITKK
+278 KILNKYIVKNRFIG
-288 QLINPCDVTIICAD
+288 INDVTIICAD

-401 YDNEFEASQ
+401 YDNEFVASQ
-410 NLKMQESQNQIAIWN
+410 NYKMQESQNQIAIWN

-445 NPNKLYITTTSGEP
+445 NPNELYITTTSGEP

-472 YDVIKNHQQWF
+472 YDVIKNHHQWF

-504 LSIAQSL
+504 LSKSQSL

-517 AYDYFLCAD
+517 AYDYFVCAD

-545 GYYYSNLSPD
+545 GYYYSHLSPD

-577 HNIAMHLS
+577 HNISMHIQL
-585 KYFELN
+585 YFEPGK
-591 EVYTREEVKGK
+591 VYTRKYIKEK
-602 LQMIYNELGLK
+602 LQEIYDNLGIK
-613 LTAKATDLEKY
+613 KSAKATDLNE
-624 VNCIK
+624 
-629 CKKNGSRAYKL
+629 
-640 LPN
+640 

>member
-14 VNYINDWRDNT
+14 VDYVNDWRDNT

-37 KVIINKEVTGCGFT
+37 KVIINKVVTGCGFT

-56 NALDTILISPR
+56 NVLDTILISPR

-76 QFNKYEPLCF
+76 QFNKDETLCY
-86 YFNREKGYDGS
+86 YFNREKGYDGK
-97 QKTIDELKTEF
+97 QKTINELENEF
-108 TLYQHECAQNKRPL
+108 ALFQHECEQNKRPL

-218 NIEPVTQRTY
+218 NIEQVIQRTY

-238 QIYVKY
+238 QIYAKY

-254 NLPGCNAPYSHEG
+254 NLPGCNAPYSYEG

-278 HILGKYITKK
+278 GILHKYIVKK
-288 QLINPCDVTIICAD
+288 QLINPDDVTIICAD

-401 YDNEFEASQ
+401 YENDFTASQ
-410 NLKMQESQNQIAIWN
+410 NLKMQESKRQISIWQ
-425 SAPMECKQIALNN
+425 SAPTDCKESALSI
-438 IDTYIKH
+438 IDSYIKH
-445 NPNKLYITTTSGEP
+445 NPNDLYITTTSGEP

-472 YDVIKNHQQWF
+472 YDIIKNHHQWF

-504 LSIAQSL
+504 LSKSQSL

-517 AYDYFLCAD
+517 AYDYFVCAD
-526 KVLETDIFIMLRN
+526 TALKADYLMMLRN
-539 EGYNEI
+539 EGYNYV
-545 GYYYSNLSPD
+545 GYYYSSLSPE
-555 RIKACSFNSTKLD
+555 RIKACGFNSTKLD
-568 TEIANNNAY
+568 TEVANNNAGHKISMY
-577 HNIAMHLS
+577 LPQ
-585 KYFELN
+585 YFEPGK
-591 EVYTREEVKGK
+591 VYTRKYIKEK
-602 LQMIYNELGLK
+602 LQEIYDNLGIK
-613 LTAKATDLEKY
+613 KTAKATDLNEY
-624 VNCIK
+624 ATCIPA
-629 CKKNGSRAYKL
+629 KKNGERAYRIE
-640 LPN
+640 P

>member
-14 VNYINDWRDNT
+14 VDYVNDWRDNT

-37 KVIINKEVTGCGFT
+37 KVIINKVVTGCGFT

-56 NALDTILISPR
+56 NVLDTILISPR

-76 QFNKYEPLCF
+76 QFNKDEPLCY
-86 YFNREKGYDGS
+86 YFNREKGYDGK
-97 QKTIDELKTEF
+97 QKTIDELENEF
-108 TLYQHECAQNKRPL
+108 ALYQHECEQNKRPL

-218 NIEPVTQRTY
+218 NIEQVIQRTY

-238 QIYVKY
+238 QIYTNYAK
-244 NKQQGVFDVI
+244 NKGVFDTI
-254 NLPGCNAPYSHEG
+254 HYPDGCARSYEG
-267 VIFLNS
+267 VVFLNS

-278 HILGKYITKK
+278 KILNKYIVKHRFIG
-288 QLINPCDVTIICAD
+288 INDVTIICAD
-302 NKENLKEL
+302 SKENLKEL
-310 HKVHKKLNITRTIPK
+310 QKVHKKLNITRTIPK
-325 MGDPHTTWTFVTRT
+325 MGDSHTTWTFVTRT
-339 AFEGVDFYSPSAST
+339 AFEGVDFYSLSAST

-388 TVHLFYKDNKQQL
+388 TLHLFYKDNKQQL
-401 YDNEFEASQ
+401 YENDFTASQ
-410 NLKMQESQNQIAIWN
+410 NLKMQESQRQIAIWQ
-425 SAPMECKQIALNN
+425 SAPTDCKESALSI
-438 IDTYIKH
+438 IDSYIKH
-445 NPNKLYITTTSGEP
+445 NPNELYITTTSGEP

-472 YDVIKNHQQWF
+472 YDVIKNHHLWF

-489 YGRAYSMP
+489 YGKAYSMP

-504 LSIAQSL
+504 LSKSQSL

-517 AYDYFLCAD
+517 AYDYFVCAD
-526 KVLETDIFIMLRN
+526 TALKADYLMMLRN
-539 EGYNEI
+539 EGYNYV
-545 GYYYSNLSPD
+545 GYYYSSLSPE
-555 RIKACSFNSTKLD
+555 RIKACGFNSTKLD
-568 TEIANNNAY
+568 TEIANNNAGHKISMY
-577 HNIAMHLS
+577 LPQ
-585 KYFELN
+585 YFEPGK
-591 EVYTREEVKGK
+591 VYTRKYIKEK
-602 LQMIYNELGLK
+602 LQEIYNNLGIK
-613 LTAKATDLEKY
+613 KSAKATDLNEY
-624 VNCIK
+624 ATCIPA
-629 CKKNGSRAYKL
+629 KKNGERAYRIEPK
-640 LPN
+640 

>member
-1 MIDNKGTIEVTPG
+1 MIDNKGTIEITPG
-14 VNYINDWRDNT
+14 VDYVNDWRDNT

-37 KVIINKEVTGCGFT
+37 KVIINKVVTGCGFT
-51 TYSLS
+51 TYSLC
-56 NALDTILISPR
+56 NKMNTILVSPR

-76 QFNKYEPLCF
+76 QFNKDEPLCY
-86 YFNREKGYDGS
+86 YFNREKGYDGK
-97 QKTIDELKTEF
+97 QKTIDELENEF
-108 TLYQHECAQNKRPL
+108 TLYQYECKQNKRPL

-175 TFIDRLFSYKNVLFI
+175 TFIDRLFCYKNVLFI

-203 EFKDNYVCYYELGWS
+203 EFKDNYVCYYEFGWS

-238 QIYVKY
+238 QIYAKY

-254 NLPGCNAPYSHEG
+254 NLPDCNAPYSYEG

-278 HILGKYITKK
+278 GILRKYIVKK
-288 QLINPCDVTIICAD
+288 QLINPDDVTIICAD

-388 TVHLFYKDNKQQL
+388 TLHLFYKDNKQQL
-401 YDNEFEASQ
+401 YDNEFVASQ
-410 NLKMQESQNQIAIWN
+410 NYKKQESQNQIAIWN
-425 SAPMECKQIALNN
+425 SAPLECKQIALNN

-445 NPNKLYITTTSGEP
+445 NPNELYITTTSGEP

-472 YDVIKNHQQWF
+472 YDVIKNHHQWF
-483 IMSSNA
+483 ITSSNA

-504 LSIAQSL
+504 LSKSQSL

-517 AYDYFLCAD
+517 AYGYFVCAD

-577 HNIAMHLS
+577 HNIAMHLP

-591 EVYTREEVKGK
+591 GVYTREEVKGK
-602 LQMIYNELGLK
+602 LQLIYNELGLK
-613 LTAKATDLEKY
+613 KTATATDLEKY
-624 VNCIK
+624 VNCIQ

-640 LPN
+640 LPG